1 MLKHRNASKLTV
13 GRETIRALGPRE
25 LQFVPGGWVESGS
38 QNATGS
44 VTCPPPKNGEGS
56 GCASG

>member
-1 MLKHRNASKLTV
+1 MLKHRNTSKLTV

-25 LQFVPGGWVESGS
+25 LQFVPGAWIDNSGS
-38 QNATGS
+38 QGTLS

-56 GCASG
+56 GCATG